1 MLFFKQFA
9 FCMVINNFP
18 FVSREMISVVFPF
31 YEGYCFLFSFYF
43 IVYFYKKLYQ
53 STLNGVGD
61 SEVDRCQDRGVL
73 NRVAKWKGNGTRE
86 TASR

>member
-18 FVSREMISVVFPF
+18 FLSREMISVVFPSF

-43 IVYFYKKLYQ
+43 IVYFYKKQYQ

-61 SEVDRCQDRGVL
+61 LEVDRCQDRGVL
-73 NRVAKWKGNGTRE
+73 NRVAKCERKWDKRD
-86 TASR
+86 S